1 MYIFFETI
9 SLSYILSDKSILVYN
24 SSFLLWGL
32 TAYDVDFRVLSP
44 WLFFHDKQRLV
55 ALSVVIVLIY
65 FLYGISIL
73 TTI

>member
-32 TAYDVDFRVLSP
+32 TAYDVDFRVLPP

>member
-1 MYIFFETI
+1 MFFETI

-65 FLYGISIL
+65 FLYDISIL